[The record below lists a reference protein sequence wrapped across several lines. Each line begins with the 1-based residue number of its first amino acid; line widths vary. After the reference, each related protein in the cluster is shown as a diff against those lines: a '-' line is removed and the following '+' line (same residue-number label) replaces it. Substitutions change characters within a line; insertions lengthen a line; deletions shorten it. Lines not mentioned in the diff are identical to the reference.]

1 MMRLLERLG
10 DNANEGESVD
20 QWVCTLEKYLVDE
33 KDFKMD
39 GQLACGMYGDVYRAK
54 DRRTDNFVALK
65 IWKGDHY
72 DQKLFLRGVT
82 IPLLLDCPGI
92 VKCIGFQFP
101 EGYSKRPV
109 IVAEFMPNGTLGD
122 AFTGWFN
129 KSNPKFGA
137 TEWSKALFGVAVT
150 MAYVHEEGII
160 HRDLKPWNVFL
171 DDLWEPRIGGFFLAR
186 HIDMDMG
193 RSVGTP
199 LFMAPELFNDDE
211 GYDRS
216 VDIFAFGVLCYQGF
230 TTNTELDGGQV
241 RGAAHYM
248 MRVMRGQRLK
258 RVPEIPDHW
267 WDLITRC
274 WAQIPDERPTF
285 REIVVEMS
293 DESKHFYAEGTDM
306 EKYREYKEKISH
318 WES

>member
-1 MMRLLERLG
+1 MV
-10 DNANEGESVD
+10 ES
-20 QWVCTLEKYLVDE
+20 T
-33 KDFKMD
+33 
-39 GQLACGMYGDVYRAK
+39 
-54 DRRTDNFVALK
+54 
-65 IWKGDHY
+65 
-72 DQKLFLRGVT
+72 
-82 IPLLLDCPGI
+82 
-92 VKCIGFQFP
+92 
-101 EGYSKRPV
+101 
-109 IVAEFMPNGTLGD
+109 
-122 AFTGWFN
+122 
-129 KSNPKFGA
+129 
-137 TEWSKALFGVAVT
+137 FGVAAA
-150 MAYVHEEGII
+150 MAYMHEEGIV

-171 DDLWEPRIGGFFLAR
+171 DDLWEPRIGGFYFAR
-186 HIDMDMG
+186 HIDVDMEMG
-193 RSVGTP
+193 VGTP
-199 LFMAPELFNDDE
+199 LYMAPEVFE
-211 GYDRS
+211 GERYDSS
-216 VDIFAFGVLCYQGF
+216 VDVFAFGVLCYQGF

-318 WES
+318 WESRNR